1 MKLNRQEINA
11 IVEKTYSIIK
21 KELEDSND
29 LVKEKFITKHRHEL
43 EKTISRYKVILNQ
56 ETGIDSMQF
65 SFLGIHR
72 YLVRDENNK
81 LIDLITQTE
90 ILESLFRKNCIIKSL
105 KSNLKEEIKME
116 LILESIPLD
125 STDDLTTLINNLV
138 TKFT

>member
-21 KELEDSND
+21 KELEDSNN
-29 LVKEKFITKHRHEL
+29 LVKEKFIAKHRPEL

-56 ETGIDSMQF
+56 ETGINHIYF
-65 SFLGIHR
+65 SFLDRPG
-72 YLVRDENNK
+72 YLMREEKNG
-81 LIDLITQTE
+81 LIDLTTR
-90 ILESLFRKNCIIKSL
+90 ILEGLANRDCIINSL

-116 LILESIPLD
+116 LILGSIPLD

-138 TKFT
+138 TRFI